1 MDKHECNLITDSLS
15 HLPKVL
21 PDASLFNRFKRQC
34 KKHCGVSIK
43 HPQVFNHLKS
53 NAAIEKETQ
62 RQVLTKYFLI
72 HPLSIFRKNWNIL
85 ICLVMF
91 LHQMITALVIGFYF
105 DLIKLAL
112 NVLIGIDIIL
122 CVILFLEVL
131 LLFRTGY
138 IDKETNKIVLHPKVI
153 ARKYLKDLIPD
164 LIGCLP
170 FIYFAKFIV
179 EDLNGK
185 NNGATI
191 IYMGVLYLFH
201 FNRFERLMFYFSS
214 IPIMLKFS
222 EKSSILVP
230 LIIRTIYLWHW
241 TACFK
246 QLPQLY
252 TTNIESHLNSTNDS
266 MIPAVKEQRR
276 FYSEVFVDEYNWQS
290 VQDTLA
296 DDLDRTFNKY
306 TIVNKYTRSMMI
318 TLMLAVQSGYT
329 NDPALSGHT
338 MFVTAVIMC
347 GGWIYSTY
355 VLLVMSNVIIA
366 SDISEYKYEEL
377 ANEIKAFCRA
387 EKLSEEL
394 TERITIYFQYKYN
407 MHYFNEYAIMNSITA
422 NLRKEIIMH
431 SCSVLLTKVALF
443 KDLSKD
449 IVEEIVKCLKLEIYF
464 TNSIIVQANTIGESM
479 FFIQNGTAAIMSP
492 SGLEFGHLSDGSHF
506 GEVALLL
513 KGQTRIATIIALEMC
528 EIYKLSQKDFQ
539 RVILPHPNILNK
551 LELIALRRVKNNEQR
566 VSM

>member
-1 MDKHECNLITDSLS
+1 MDKHECNLRTDSLS

-21 PDASLFNRFKRQC
+21 PDASLFNRFKREC
-34 KKHCGVSIK
+34 KKQCGVSIK

-53 NAAIEKETQ
+53 NKAIEKESQ

-91 LHQMITALVIGFYF
+91 FHQMFTALVIGFYL
-105 DLIKLAL
+105 DLSLLAL

-122 CVILFLEVL
+122 CLILFLEVL

-138 IDKETNKIVLHPKVI
+138 IVKATNKVVLHPKVI

-170 FIYFAKFIV
+170 FIYFATFIV
-179 EDLNGK
+179 KNLNGK
-185 NNGATI
+185 INGATI
-191 IYMGVLYLFH
+191 IYMGILYLFH

-246 QLPQLY
+246 QLPPLY
-252 TTNIESHLNSTNDS
+252 TFDIELHFNNASNDFT
-266 MIPAVKEQRR
+266 IPEHRR
-276 FYSEVFVDEYNWQS
+276 FFGQIFVDDFNLQS
-290 VQDTLA
+290 VQDTLL
-296 DDLDRTFNKY
+296 DDLDRTLRNY
-306 TIVNKYTRSMMI
+306 TIFNKYTRSMLI

-329 NDPALSGHT
+329 NEPTLSGHT

-377 ANEIKAFCRA
+377 AMEIKAFCGA

-394 TERITIYFQYKYN
+394 TERIKIYFQYKYN
-407 MHYFNEYAIMNSITA
+407 MHYFNEYAIKNSITA

-449 IVEEIVKCLKLEIYF
+449 IVEEIVKCLKKEIYF

-492 SGLEFGHLSDGSHF
+492 SGVELGHLSDGSHF

-551 LELIALRRVKNNEQR
+551 LELIALRRVKNNERQS
-566 VSM
+566 SM